1 MRSGT
6 LDFDRLREL
15 GDDKA
20 VANLVLIKGVGRW
33 TAEAYLTGCEGPSD
47 ILLACC
53 PYGRTIA
60 GSYRRS
66 VVNLEGVGW
75 KH

>member
-1 MRSGT
+1 
-6 LDFDRLREL
+6 
-15 GDDKA
+15 
-20 VANLVLIKGVGRW
+20 VLIKGVGRW
-33 TAEAYLTGCEGPSD
+33 TAEAYLTGCEGRSD
-47 ILLACC
+47 IFLACC

-66 VVNLEGVGW
+66 VVNLEGVRW